1 MAGFFKSLGLL
12 RRNILSKTDH
22 RSRVMMS
29 LVHDDVC
36 HLFSVCVSLAVDR
49 TAHQFLLTAR
59 GEAFYSVIVTHP
71 A

>member
-1 MAGFFKSLGLL
+1 
-12 RRNILSKTDH
+12 
-22 RSRVMMS
+22 MS
-29 LVHDDVC
+29 LVHDDVS

>member
-1 MAGFFKSLGLL
+1 MRCWAKSATALL
-12 RRNILSKTDH
+12 SSWDLA
-22 RSRVMMS
+22 RVMMS

>member
-1 MAGFFKSLGLL
+1 
-12 RRNILSKTDH
+12 
-22 RSRVMMS
+22 MMS